1 MRRAPARRF
10 SPLLSPLLLSLVT
23 ACAGGPGGRAET
35 GDRVT
40 IDLPGGGP
48 VEFVHV
54 RGGTFM
60 MGAPEGEPDKE
71 IDENLHQ
78 VTLTKDF
85 LCGKFEVTNR
95 QYRAFRPDH
104 KSWGIAG
111 EKGEFNGDDQPVV
124 CVDIADA
131 QAFAKW
137 AAEKTGR
144 KIRLLTEAEWEYG
157 CRAGST
163 GQYCFGDD
171 RSLLGDYCWYTPNSK
186 GQTHPVGTK
195 KPNAWGIHD
204 MHGNVAEWVH
214 DWYGGLPLLKAVVD
228 PVGPPTS
235 GSHCWRECSWSS
247 QAFEARCAVRDYS
260 DPKYKSAALGIRLA
274 CDP

>member
-1 MRRAPARRF
+1 MRT
-10 SPLLSPLLLSLVT
+10 LLRSLSTALVT
-23 ACAGGPGGRAET
+23 FSLLAACQSAGVHGSGRPDT
-35 GDRVT
+35 GDET
-40 IDLPGGGP
+40 SIDLPGGIP
-48 VEFVHV
+48 VRFVYV

-60 MGAPEGEPDKE
+60 MGAPADEPDRE
-71 IDENLHQ
+71 VDENYHQ

-85 LCGKFEVTNR
+85 WCGKFEITNR
-95 QYRAFRPDH
+95 QFRAFRPDH
-104 KSWGIAG
+104 KSWGIDG

-124 CVDIADA
+124 CVDIYDA
-131 QAFAKW
+131 QAFVKW

-144 KIRLLTEAEWEYG
+144 KIRLLTEAEWEYA

-163 GQYCFGDD
+163 GQYCFGND
-171 RSLLGDYCWYTPNSK
+171 RSQLGDYCWYTPNSG
-186 GQTHPVGTK
+186 GQSHPVGTK

-204 MHGNVAEWVH
+204 MHGNVAEWVN
-214 DWYGGLPLLKAVVD
+214 DWYGGVPTFPVVD

-235 GSHCWRECSWSS
+235 GDHCWRECSWSS

-260 DPKYKSAALGIRLA
+260 KPTYKSAALGIRLA